1 MSFNF
6 YTEINPRAWVLIP
19 LLPFVFCRF
28 CSSIDTITSSQPIK
42 DGDLLVSSG
51 GTFALGFL
59 TPGNSRYRYVGIWYK
74 KISVQTVVWVANRND
89 PIKATTGVMSINKDG
104 DLVIY
109 NQNQSV
115 PLCLTNISTAITASS
130 SYSAQLLDS
139 GNLVLFRGDNASRVV
154 VWESFDYPTHTM
166 LPKMKLGLDR
176 KTGLDRF
183 LISWKSPDDPG
194 TGVYSYRMD
203 PNGLPGFVLRMGTV
217 PRWRTGPWI
226 NNKWSGVLQMS
237 NHFLLYAS
245 YIDNSDELS
254 IMYGLKDASVVSIM
268 FLDDSGFLRRSTWH
282 DGNQRWVQF
291 WSAPEDR
298 CDYYG
303 RCGAYGNCDLNNGV
317 AFECTCLPGY
327 EPRSP
332 SDWYLRDWSAGCK
345 RKHMANHM
353 CGAGEGFVK
362 VANAKVPDVL
372 EARVAMNLNM
382 EECKKVC
389 LGNCSCLAYTNGGR
403 GECYTW
409 HGDLMDVRKFP
420 YGGLDLYIRAAA
432 IELAQHLKKPHNLHG
447 KKMAIVVTSVIV
459 MLLLSVSLVCWL
471 VKRKTKGATN
481 KFSDDNIIGQGGFG
495 LVYKGLLSTGKEIA
509 VKRLAINSKQGL
521 DEFKNEVILITK
533 LQHRNV
539 VRLLG
544 CCINGEERMLIY
556 EYMANGSLDS
566 FIFGLANTRSK
577 SLGWRRRLDIIVGIA
592 QGLLYLHRDSRL
604 RVIHRDLKVSNIL
617 LDDDLNPKISDFGIA
632 RAVGG
637 DQSTAKTRR
646 VVGTYGY
653 MSPEYAIDGI
663 FSMKSDI
670 FSFGVMVLEILSC
683 KRNRQF
689 HHPDHDFNLLG
700 HAWKLWIEGKASEL
714 LDPQVEGSIPMS
726 EILRCMQ
733 VGLLCVQKCPKDRPT
748 MSTVLLMLITETI
761 VLPQPKQPGFYMERI
776 PEDTFHLMAESMSSA
791 NEVTVTRLEAR

>member
-6 YTEINPRAWVLIP
+6 YTKMMQPETWVFISFLF
-19 LLPFVFCRF
+19 LFFRF
-28 CSSIDTITSSQPIK
+28 CTSIDTLTSSQAIK
-42 DGDLLVSSG
+42 DGDLLVSTG
-51 GTFALGFL
+51 ETFALEFFS
-59 TPGNSRYRYVGIWYK
+59 PGNSGNRYVGIWYK
-74 KISVQTVVWVANRND
+74 KILGQTIVWVANRNN
-89 PIKATTGVMSINKDG
+89 PIKDTTGVLSINKDG

-109 NQNQSV
+109 SNNQSV
-115 PLCLTNISTAITASS
+115 PFWQTNISTARTASR
-130 SYSAQLLDS
+130 SYSTQLLDS
-139 GNLVLFRGDNASRVV
+139 GNLVLFRGDKASRLI
-154 VWESFDYPTHTM
+154 VWQSFDYPTHVF

-176 KTGLDRF
+176 KTGLDWF
-183 LISWKSPDDPG
+183 LTSWKSPDDPSAG
-194 TGVYSYRMD
+194 EYSYRMD
-203 PNGLPGFVLRMGTV
+203 PKGLPRLVLLKGST
-217 PRWRTGPWI
+217 PRWQAGPWI
-226 NNKWSGVLQMS
+226 NNNFNGIPVS
-237 NHFLLYAS
+237 AS
-245 YIDNSDELS
+245 AHSASSTNYIDNSDELS
-254 IMYGLKDASVVSIM
+254 VMYDFNASVVYITY
-268 FLDDSGFLRRSTWH
+268 LDESGFVGSTWNH
-282 DGNQRWVQF
+282 DNEWNLI
-291 WSAPEDR
+291 WSAPKDQ

-303 RCGAYGNCDLNNGV
+303 HCGAYGICDPNNGF
-317 AFECTCLPGY
+317 AFECSCLPGY
-327 EPRSP
+327 EPTSAR
-332 SDWYLRDWSAGCK
+332 DWYSGDGSAGCTRK
-345 RKHMANHM
+345 RTEDHM
-353 CGAGEGFVK
+353 CGHGEGFVK
-362 VANAKVPDVL
+362 ITNAKVPNTL
-372 EARVAMNLNM
+372 EAQLAMNLKV
-382 EECKKVC
+382 EECEHAC
-389 LGNCSCLAYTNGGR
+389 LGNCSCLAYASGDK
-403 GECYTW
+403 GECLTW
-409 HGDLMDVRKFP
+409 YGDLMDTRRFS
-420 YGGLDLYIRAAA
+420 YGGLDLYIRVDA